1 MLGFAGG
8 WSPAVPGQAVCS
20 GRQRERAV
28 GTAGGGERPHR
39 RAGEE
44 RRPAARGRHP
54 RGSTVTLVVV
64 DLCCFYIKPECWTA
78 PEPISLSG

>member
-28 GTAGGGERPHR
+28 GTAGGGERNHR

-64 DLCCFYIKPECWTA
+64 DLCWKAECWTA
-78 PEPISLSG
+78 PEPTSFASLYG